1 MMASYL
7 DKAQVNTA
15 ITDNTKLDL
24 GHQHIT
30 TSDFMQLNMSYLH
43 EMVPG
48 EKIDVNMESFARLN
62 PMPVP
67 TFGRASMRHRA
78 YFVPFRT
85 IFRG

>member
-30 TSDFMQLNMSYLH
+30 TADFMQLN
-43 EMVPG
+43 V
-48 EKIDVNMESFARLN
+48 
-62 PMPVP
+62 
-67 TFGRASMRHRA
+67 SM
-78 YFVPFRT
+78 
-85 IFRG
+85 I